1 MLLFNRVVACK
12 GENMGKDLNGVYIG
26 KWYRQR
32 KDGRYEARAT
42 INGEKICIYDMDLE
56 RLKISFHKKR
66 SILIESQNA
75 VIVTLNDWF
84 NSWFK
89 ECKAPQLK
97 SDVVRKNYK
106 TKIKNTYCS
115 ILGDKILNEIS
126 QKDIQSATNELSE
139 IGYVKRTVSES
150 LSLLREC
157 LEIAVLNDLI
167 KHNPCV
173 GIKIKNDNCMQNA
186 EY

>member
-1 MLLFNRVVACK
+1 
-12 GENMGKDLNGVYIG
+12 MGKDLNGVYIG
-26 KWYRQR
+26 KGYRQR

-56 RLKISFHKKR
+56 KLKISFHKKR

-84 NSWFK
+84 K

-106 TKIKNTYCS
+106 TKMTNTYCS

-139 IGYVKRTVSES
+139 IGYVKRTVSEAFS
-150 LSLLREC
+150 C
-157 LEIAVLNDLI
+157 
-167 KHNPCV
+167 
-173 GIKIKNDNCMQNA
+173 
-186 EY
+186 